1 MHRYVAKLTS
11 KKSTPIG
18 LASVLGALM
27 ITVLLSSTP
36 TPEKALFQNAM
47 IKQET
52 QRVRSD

>member
-36 TPEKALFQNAM
+36 TPEKVLLQNAM
-47 IKQET
+47 NQT
-52 QRVRSD
+52 DRLD